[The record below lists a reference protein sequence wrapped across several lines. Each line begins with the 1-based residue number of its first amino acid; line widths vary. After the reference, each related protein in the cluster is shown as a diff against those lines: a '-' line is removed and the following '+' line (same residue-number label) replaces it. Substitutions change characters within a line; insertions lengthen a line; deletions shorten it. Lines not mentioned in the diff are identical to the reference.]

1 MKIKDVIEL
10 AKTGYKPSEI
20 KRLLTHEG
28 ITTTEI
34 VELAK
39 SGYTVDDIEELIE
52 LDETTP
58 DNSSNNPPDNN
69 SNNPPD
75 NSSNNPPINAFEKLV
90 EDNK

>member
-20 KRLLTHEG
+20 KQLLTHEG

-39 SGYTVDDIEELIE
+39 SGYTVNDIEELIE

-58 DNSSNNPPDNN
+58 DNDSNNGSNNSSNNGSNN
-69 SNNPPD
+69 SSD
-75 NSSNNPPINAFEKLV
+75 NPPINAFEKLV

>member
-1 MKIKDVIEL
+1 MKIKNVIEL

-52 LDETTP
+52 LNETTP
-58 DNSSNNPPDNN
+58 ASSPTTPTEPNSSN
-69 SNNPPD
+69 